1 MKMICSILTLG
12 LLSGFAVKAQTV
24 SLVATAPVGETG
36 LSTPLVVQ
44 TNQVVTL
51 LHAYSPPE
59 ANPIGD
65 QTRTPII
72 DVTIN
77 SNIFE
82 YVQDLYLVVA
92 GPATVQL
99 KVKNTNT
106 YYQNSCTV
114 YATFRITD
122 NEPQFSPSTAVVI
135 PTDATGPVNIV
146 LESSPDLVNWT
157 GALPGTYGSTTTN
170 RFFRVR
176 AVRQ

>member
-1 MKMICSILTLG
+1 MKTIFIILTLS
-12 LLSGFAVKAQTV
+12 LLSNFTLSAETV
-24 SLVATAPVGETG
+24 SLIATAPVAGIG
-36 LSTPLVVQ
+36 LSAPLTVQ
-44 TNQVVTL
+44 TNQVAKL

-59 ANPIGD
+59 ANPEGD

-72 DVTIN
+72 VVTIGTN
-77 SNIFE
+77 SFE
-82 YVQDLYLVVA
+82 YVDDLDLVVA
-92 GPATVQL
+92 GPATIRL

-106 YYQNSCTV
+106 YFQDPCTI
-114 YATFRITD
+114 YSTFQVTD
-122 NEPQFSPSTAVVI
+122 NQPQFSPSTAVVI

-157 GALPGTYGSTTTN
+157 GALPGTYGSSTTN